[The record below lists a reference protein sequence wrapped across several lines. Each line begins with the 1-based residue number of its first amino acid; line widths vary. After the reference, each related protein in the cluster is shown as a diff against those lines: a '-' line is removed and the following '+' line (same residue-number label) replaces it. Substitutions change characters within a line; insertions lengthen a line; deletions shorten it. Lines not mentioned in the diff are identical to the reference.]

1 MRILCAVPTFENI
14 MPEVFKAIYD
24 LDTGE
29 HDVDFEFVKG
39 YDCAK
44 ARSTICRKA
53 IDGNYDYVLMVDA
66 DTLIPKDAL
75 THLLDPPA
83 DVVLGCCPRKNTKDR
98 MTVLYPK
105 SENPPNKGFKRAL
118 SYDDLQD
125 KRIPLKGGGMAC
137 ALIKVSILSRLNYPY
152 FKYVVYPDGS
162 ALSED
167 LYFCRECVR
176 AGFKVEAEPRVR
188 CGHLAR
194 YYQYE

>member
-1 MRILCAVPTFENI
+1 
-14 MPEVFKAIYD
+14 MPECFKAIYD
-24 LDTGE
+24 LDKCG

-66 DTLIPKDAL
+66 DTLIPHDAL
-75 THLLDPPA
+75 KHLLDPPA
-83 DVVLGCCPRKNTKDR
+83 DVVLGCCPRKNSKDR
-98 MTVLYPK
+98 MTVLYPLK
-105 SENPPNKGFKRAL
+105 TNPLRKGFKNAL
-118 SYDDLQD
+118 SYDDLTTP
-125 KRIPLKGGGMAC
+125 RIRLKGGGMAC
-137 ALIKVSILSRLNYPY
+137 AMIKVESLSRLNYPF

-167 LYFCRECVR
+167 LYFCREAVES
-176 AGFKVEAEPRVR
+176 GLTVEADTRVR